1 MTALQRRSLARTA
14 LSADEVH
21 RLYAEYTPTSEAGAK
36 FLIFR
41 VIRDLCESHERL
53 RTELQGAEMLLDDA
67 GLLAGKSGPKEEPAA
82 RAGEM
87 AVQVIENDG
96 EVD

>member
-1 MTALQRRSLARTA
+1 MTALQRRSLARA
-14 LSADEVH
+14 VLSAEDVH

-36 FLIFR
+36 LLIFR

-53 RTELQGAEMLLDDA
+53 RAELQGAEMLLDDA
-67 GLLAGKSGPKEEPAA
+67 GLLAGELAKDQPAA
-82 RAGEM
+82 QV

-96 EVD
+96 EPD